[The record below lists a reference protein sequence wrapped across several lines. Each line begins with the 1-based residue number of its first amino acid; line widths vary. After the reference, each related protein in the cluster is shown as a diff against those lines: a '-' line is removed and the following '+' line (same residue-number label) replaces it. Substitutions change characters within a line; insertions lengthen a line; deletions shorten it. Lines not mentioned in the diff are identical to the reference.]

1 MSDLSEISKNEN
13 GEGSMSRN
21 AIKYLAMAAM
31 FCNHF
36 AYIFLKEGSTG
47 QEVMVDIGY
56 FTAITMCYFLV
67 EGYHY
72 TRSVKNY
79 ALRLLVF
86 GILSQ
91 IPFMLALKQTNL
103 NMMFSLLLCL
113 GVVWVAD
120 HVKHKGEKMLWLCV
134 LVICSLWTDW
144 ALLAPVFT
152 MLFANA
158 YGDRKKVSL
167 AYGKAVGLFFL
178 LNVLSYRAD
187 CGLESAL
194 IHSACACIGPA
205 ASGVVIQC
213 MYNKA
218 DKTAHGWEKWFFSG
232 ASSASLDDTV
242 CKSIDGTVI
251 IIPGCDGCGKNAE
264 GRLRYFFEAG
274 R

>member
-1 MSDLSEISKNEN
+1 
-13 GEGSMSRN
+13 
-21 AIKYLAMAAM
+21 
-31 FCNHF
+31 
-36 AYIFLKEGSTG
+36 
-47 QEVMVDIGY
+47 
-56 FTAITMCYFLV
+56 MCYFLV

-79 ALRLLVF
+79 ALRLLAF

-158 YGDRKKVSL
+158 YGDRKKGNHLGIWKSS
-167 AYGKAVGLFFL
+167 GTL
-178 LNVLSYRAD
+178 LSVE
-187 CGLESAL
+187 C
-194 IHSACACIGPA
+194 
-205 ASGVVIQC
+205 VVIQGGLRAGEVRSYILHVPVSGRQHREWLYSVC
-213 MYNKA
+213 ITKQT
-218 DKTAHGWEKWFFSG
+218 KQHTAGKNGFSTDFIRCIFCFSG
-232 ASSASLDDTV
+232 
-242 CKSIDGTVI
+242 
-251 IIPGCDGCGKNAE
+251 
-264 GRLRYFFEAG
+264 
-274 R
+274 

>member
-1 MSDLSEISKNEN
+1 MEYVSIKQISEKWGICARRVQTLCTEGRIEGAQRVGHQWIIPADAPKPKDARVKSGKYIKSKNEN

-134 LVICSLWTDW
+134 LVICSLFWHRYLRCCLQMHMGT
-144 ALLAPVFT
+144 
-152 MLFANA
+152 
-158 YGDRKKVSL
+158 GKK
-167 AYGKAVGLFFL
+167 Y
-178 LNVLSYRAD
+178 
-187 CGLESAL
+187 
-194 IHSACACIGPA
+194 HWH
-205 ASGVVIQC
+205 
-213 MYNKA
+213 M
-218 DKTAHGWEKWFFSG
+218 EKQWD
-232 ASSASLDDTV
+232 SSF
-242 CKSIDGTVI
+242 C
-251 IIPGCDGCGKNAE
+251 
-264 GRLRYFFEAG
+264 
-274 R
+274 

>member
-1 MSDLSEISKNEN
+1 MSDLSEISKNKN

-91 IPFMLALKQTNL
+91 IPFMLVLKQTNL

-158 YGDRKKVSL
+158 YGDRKK
-167 AYGKAVGLFFL
+167 Y
-178 LNVLSYRAD
+178 
-187 CGLESAL
+187 
-194 IHSACACIGPA
+194 HWH
-205 ASGVVIQC
+205 
-213 MYNKA
+213 M
-218 DKTAHGWEKWFFSG
+218 EKQWD
-232 ASSASLDDTV
+232 SSF
-242 CKSIDGTVI
+242 C
-251 IIPGCDGCGKNAE
+251 
-264 GRLRYFFEAG
+264 
-274 R
+274 

>member
-1 MSDLSEISKNEN
+1 
-13 GEGSMSRN
+13 MSRN

-120 HVKHKGEKMLWLCV
+120 HVKHVMAVRAGN
-134 LVICSLWTDW
+134 
-144 ALLAPVFT
+144 
-152 MLFANA
+152 LFALDGLGTSGTGI
-158 YGDRKKVSL
+158 YD
-167 AYGKAVGLFFL
+167 AVCKCIWGQEKSITGIWKSSGTL
-178 LNVLSYRAD
+178 LSVE
-187 CGLESAL
+187 C
-194 IHSACACIGPA
+194 
-205 ASGVVIQC
+205 VVIQGGLRAGECAHTFC
-213 MYNKA
+213 MRLYRA
-218 DKTAHGWEKWFFSG
+218 GSIGSG
-232 ASSASLDDTV
+232 YTV
-242 CKSIDGTVI
+242 YV
-251 IIPGCDGCGKNAE
+251 
-264 GRLRYFFEAG
+264 
-274 R
+274 

>member
-1 MSDLSEISKNEN
+1 
-13 GEGSMSRN
+13 MSRN

-56 FTAITMCYFLV
+56 FTAITMCYFL
-67 EGYHY
+67 
-72 TRSVKNY
+72 
-79 ALRLLVF
+79 
-86 GILSQ
+86 
-91 IPFMLALKQTNL
+91 
-103 NMMFSLLLCL
+103 
-113 GVVWVAD
+113 VVWVAD

-218 DKTAHGWEKWFFSG
+218 DKTAHGWEKWFFYG
-232 ASSASLDDTV
+232 FYPVHLLLLWMIQFAKV
-242 CKSIDGTVI
+242 
-251 IIPGCDGCGKNAE
+251 
-264 GRLRYFFEAG
+264 
-274 R
+274 

>member
-79 ALRLLVF
+79 ALRLLAF

-167 AYGKAVGLFFL
+167 AYGKAAGLFFL
-178 LNVLSYRAD
+178 LNVLSYKAD

-218 DKTAHGWEKWFFSG
+218 DKTAHGWEKWFFYG
-232 ASSASLDDTV
+232 FYPVHLLLLWMIQFAKV
-242 CKSIDGTVI
+242 
-251 IIPGCDGCGKNAE
+251 
-264 GRLRYFFEAG
+264 
-274 R
+274 

>member
-1 MSDLSEISKNEN
+1 MISGN
-13 GEGSMSRN
+13 
-21 AIKYLAMAAM
+21 
-31 FCNHF
+31 
-36 AYIFLKEGSTG
+36 
-47 QEVMVDIGY
+47 

-120 HVKHKGEKMLWLCV
+120 HVKHKGEKMLWMCV

-152 MLFANA
+152 MLFVNA
-158 YGDRKKVSL
+158 YGDRKKSIT
-167 AYGKAVGLFFL
+167 GIWKSSGTL
-178 LNVLSYRAD
+178 LSVE
-187 CGLESAL
+187 C
-194 IHSACACIGPA
+194 
-205 ASGVVIQC
+205 VVIQGGLRAGECAHTFC
-213 MYNKA
+213 MRLYRA
-218 DKTAHGWEKWFFSG
+218 GSIGSG
-232 ASSASLDDTV
+232 YTV
-242 CKSIDGTVI
+242 YV
-251 IIPGCDGCGKNAE
+251 
-264 GRLRYFFEAG
+264 
-274 R
+274 

>member
-194 IHSACACIGPA
+194 IHSACACIGLA

-218 DKTAHGWEKWFFSG
+218 DNGYNNTGGVTDAEKTQKDGSG
-232 ASSASLDDTV
+232 
-242 CKSIDGTVI
+242 I
-251 IIPGCDGCGKNAE
+251 
-264 GRLRYFFEAG
+264 F
-274 R
+274 

>member
-1 MSDLSEISKNEN
+1 
-13 GEGSMSRN
+13 MSRN

-167 AYGKAVGLFFL
+167 WKSSGTL
-178 LNVLSYRAD
+178 LSVE
-187 CGLESAL
+187 C
-194 IHSACACIGPA
+194 
-205 ASGVVIQC
+205 VVIQGGLRAGECAHTFC
-213 MYNKA
+213 MCLYRA
-218 DKTAHGWEKWFFSG
+218 GSIGSG
-232 ASSASLDDTV
+232 YTV
-242 CKSIDGTVI
+242 YV
-251 IIPGCDGCGKNAE
+251 
-264 GRLRYFFEAG
+264 
-274 R
+274 

>member
-1 MSDLSEISKNEN
+1 MSSIKINNLS
-13 GEGSMSRN
+13 
-21 AIKYLAMAAM
+21 
-31 FCNHF
+31 F
-36 AYIFLKEGSTG
+36 AYESGGKLILKDINTEIGDGEFVCILGQSGCGKST
-47 QEVMVDIGY
+47 
-56 FTAITMCYFLV
+56 L
-67 EGYHY
+67 
-72 TRSVKNY
+72 
-79 ALRLLVF
+79 LRLLAGLETATEGEILNDGEVIGNPSLNKGVVF
-86 GILSQ
+86 QDYGLFPWMTAGENI
-91 IPFMLALKQTNL
+91 MLALKQTNL

-218 DKTAHGWEKWFFSG
+218 DKTAHGWEKWFFYG
-232 ASSASLDDTV
+232 FYPVHLLLLWMIQFAKV
-242 CKSIDGTVI
+242 
-251 IIPGCDGCGKNAE
+251 
-264 GRLRYFFEAG
+264 
-274 R
+274 

>member
-1 MSDLSEISKNEN
+1 MPTTEKPGLTRD
-13 GEGSMSRN
+13 
-21 AIKYLAMAAM
+21 AIKYLAIFTMLL
-31 FCNHF
+31 NHI
-36 AYIFLKEGSTG
+36 ANVLLPENTILW
-47 QEVMVDIGY
+47 EVLVDIGY

-194 IHSACACIGPA
+194 IHSTCA
-205 ASGVVIQC
+205 
-213 MYNKA
+213 
-218 DKTAHGWEKWFFSG
+218 WFFYG
-232 ASSASLDDTV
+232 FYPVHLLLLWMIQFAKV
-242 CKSIDGTVI
+242 
-251 IIPGCDGCGKNAE
+251 
-264 GRLRYFFEAG
+264 
-274 R
+274 

>member
-1 MSDLSEISKNEN
+1 
-13 GEGSMSRN
+13 MSRN

-113 GVVWVAD
+113 GV
-120 HVKHKGEKMLWLCV
+120 GCRS
-134 LVICSLWTDW
+134 C
-144 ALLAPVFT
+144 
-152 MLFANA
+152 
-158 YGDRKKVSL
+158 
-167 AYGKAVGLFFL
+167 
-178 LNVLSYRAD
+178 
-187 CGLESAL
+187 
-194 IHSACACIGPA
+194 
-205 ASGVVIQC
+205 
-213 MYNKA
+213 
-218 DKTAHGWEKWFFSG
+218 KT
-232 ASSASLDDTV
+232 
-242 CKSIDGTVI
+242 
-251 IIPGCDGCGKNAE
+251 
-264 GRLRYFFEAG
+264 
-274 R
+274 